1 MWREGKRTC
10 INQCTKF
17 DSVEVLATASASAS
31 ASTST
36 VLRKACKVTDVG
48 VLYPIGTKHSLYP
61 SLGRR
66 R

>member
-31 ASTST
+31 AST

-48 VLYPIGTKHSLYP
+48 VLYPIGTKHSL
-61 SLGRR
+61 
-66 R
+66 